1 MRLPSGVV
9 QSPAMDFPTRTVHLP
24 GLGDGLDFEVLA
36 DDAIIGPAIEKGSW
50 ADDETRLMVAHLA
63 RGLGRRNGSAGG
75 GRPRVVDLGANVGW
89 FAVQAVLAGA
99 EVDAF
104 EPVPGIAA
112 VARRNVERAMAST
125 GAGVGRVHELAAG
138 AERGSATI
146 ALDASNHGD
155 NRVVAGDDAP
165 GDMAASEQLTI
176 AIAPVDEIVSGPVD
190 FLKIDTQGSEWLAL
204 QGALELLAASPA
216 LGLLLEFWPYA
227 LRECSDRQL
236 LEFLFGQGFTI
247 GKATD
252 APYPMTVERILKQMQ
267 GRDPVKAG
275 IDLYGSRERPF
286 HVLGPAAR
294 FKGLVRSLKE
304 P

>member
-1 MRLPSGVV
+1 
-9 QSPAMDFPTRTVHLP
+9 MDFATRTVHLP
-24 GLGDGLDFEVLA
+24 NLGNGLDFEVLA

-50 ADDETRLMVAHLA
+50 ADDETALMVAHLGFQ
-63 RGLGRRNGSAGG
+63 RGGTNGS
-75 GRPRVVDLGANVGW
+75 PSRVVDLGANVGW

-112 VARRNVERAMAST
+112 VARRNVERAMKAP
-125 GAGVGRVHELAAG
+125 GAGVGRVHEVAAG
-138 AERGSATI
+138 AERGQATI
-146 ALDASNHGD
+146 VLDATNHGD
-155 NRVVAGDDAP
+155 NRVVAGDASP
-165 GDMAASEQLTI
+165 GDMAASEQITI
-176 AIAPVDEIVSGPVD
+176 EIVPVDELVTGPVD

-204 QGALELLAASPA
+204 QGAQELLVTSPA

-227 LRECSDRQL
+227 LRDCTDRQM
-236 LEFLFGQGFTI
+236 LEFLFGLGFTI

-252 APYPMTVERILKQMQ
+252 APYPMTIERILKQMQ

-286 HVLGPAAR
+286 HVLGLGPR